1 MGAWMFLE
9 DDDIEKLT
17 RRVRRAA
24 QRRVLTAMG
33 IEHRPRPDG
42 SLVVLRSH
50 VEKLLD
56 GALAN
61 AKITVKN
68 NEPDWSKV

>member
-1 MGAWMFLE
+1 MFLN
-9 DDDIEKLT
+9 DDELT
-17 RRVRRAA
+17 SLTGRKRSTSRM
-24 QRRVLTAMG
+24 RVLHALG
-33 IEHRPRPDG
+33 VEYKRRPDG

-56 GALAN
+56 SALAT
-61 AKITVKN
+61 AKLERKK

>member
-1 MGAWMFLE
+1 MGSGMFLT
-9 DDDIEKLT
+9 DDEIVQLTKRT
-17 RRVRRAA
+17 RRAS
-24 QRRVLTAMG
+24 QRMVLASMG

-56 GALAN
+56 SALAN
-61 AKITVKN
+61 AKMRSVR

>member
-1 MGAWMFLE
+1 MFLT
-9 DDDIEKLT
+9 DDELVQLT
-17 RRVRRAA
+17 RRTRRAS
-24 QRRVLTAMG
+24 QRQVLAAMG

-61 AKITVKN
+61 AKIRVQN

>member
-1 MGAWMFLE
+1 MFLT
-9 DDDIEKLT
+9 DDELVQLT
-17 RRVRRAA
+17 RRTRRAS
-24 QRRVLTAMG
+24 QRQVLTAMG

-56 GALAN
+56 GALAS
-61 AKITVKN
+61 AKLRVQI

>member
-1 MGAWMFLE
+1 MFLTDE
-9 DDDIEKLT
+9 QIVELTKRT
-17 RRVRRAA
+17 RRAS
-24 QRRVLTAMG
+24 QRKVLTAMG

-56 GALAN
+56 SALAN